1 MKGIIN
7 VKTKTNR
14 GVASATLGLL
24 VLSGAAWSSISNAAS
39 GEFPAYIP
47 FNAAENELPEGVA
60 VDKTGNV
67 FVSIQPSPAGP
78 RGEIWKF
85 TPAGEKSVL
94 IDFGTPGV
102 AGLAVDAVGNVY
114 AVRIGGEGHG
124 VSRVDRD
131 GQATHVP
138 GTEQIAGDNA
148 LAFDDRGNLYITE
161 SFSFDPPLKPYPCGG
176 SFGRG
181 GIWRV
186 PRGGSAELWIR
197 DDLLS
202 GLCETLQFPFGANGI
217 AFYHGALYVVNSELG
232 IVVRVPVL
240 ADGAPGAPEIAAVI
254 PTDPFPGPL
263 PRGADGIAL
272 DVDGNFYLPLPFQS
286 TVIRIS
292 ADGQSWEVLAT
303 PADGVYM
310 PTSLAFG
317 TGKGERTSL
326 FVVNAA
332 LFPGDPGPGLLK
344 IDVGIPGL
352 PLP

>member
-1 MKGIIN
+1 M
-7 VKTKTNR
+7 KTKTNR
-14 GVASATLGLL
+14 WAARATLGLL
-24 VLSGAAWSSISNAAS
+24 VLTGAAFSSISNAAS

-47 FNAAENELPEGVA
+47 FNAAEKEQPEGVA

-67 FVSIQPSPAGP
+67 FVSIGVSAGP

-85 TPAGEKSVL
+85 TPAGERSVL
-94 IDFGTPGV
+94 IDFGTPGAV
-102 AGLAVDAVGNVY
+102 GLAVDAVGNVY
-114 AVRIGGEGHG
+114 AARPGRG
-124 VSRVDRD
+124 VSRVDRY
-131 GQATHVP
+131 GQASHVP
-138 GTEQIAGDNA
+138 GTEQIAGINA
-148 LAFDDRGNLYITE
+148 LAFDDQGNLFITQ
-161 SFSFDPPLKPYPCGG
+161 SFSFDPPLKEYPCGG

-197 DDLLS
+197 DDLLT
-202 GLCETLQFPFGANGI
+202 GLCETLQVPFGANGI

-240 ADGAPGAPEIAAVI
+240 PDGAPGALEIAAVI
-254 PTDPFPGPL
+254 PPDPFPGPL

-310 PTSLAFG
+310 PTSVAFG

-326 FVVNAA
+326 FIVNAA
-332 LFPGDPGPGLLK
+332 LFPGGAGPGLQK